1 VGQHLQEVDQLVI
14 HPLQEPEQYLLDE
27 MEEQEEQTDQQ
38 SAVTDETAL
47 PVIEALLFAADRPL
61 SVSRLTE
68 LIGGVPQGA
77 VHAAIQEI
85 CRDYNMNGRSIMLRE
100 VAGGFQFYTKP
111 QYAPWLRKLYN
122 VKSSNRLS
130 PAALETLAIVA
141 YKQPI
146 TRAEIEIIRG
156 VNVTGLLNT
165 LLERGLIKI
174 SGHEDTIGKPLLYR
188 TTHEFLSHF
197 GLADIRDLPPISSF
211 SETA

>member
-1 VGQHLQEVDQLVI
+1 VI
-14 HPLQEPEQYLLDE
+14 HPLQEPEQDLPDE
-27 MEEQEEQTDQQ
+27 MEEQEEQIDQQ
-38 SAVTDETAL
+38 SAVTDETAR

-68 LIGGVPQGA
+68 LIGGVPSGT
-77 VHAAIQEI
+77 VHAAVQEI
-85 CRDYNMNGRSIMLRE
+85 CRDYNLNGRSIMLRE

-111 QYAPWLRKLYN
+111 QYAPWLRRLYKI
-122 VKSSNRLS
+122 KSSNRLS

-188 TTHEFLSHF
+188 TTNEFLSHF

-211 SETA
+211 PEMV

>member
-1 VGQHLQEVDQLVI
+1 LQEA
-14 HPLQEPEQYLLDE
+14 EQDLFEKIED
-27 MEEQEEQTDQQ
+27 MDGPADPQ
-38 SAVTDETAL
+38 SVVTDETAR

-68 LIGGVPQGA
+68 LIGGVPLGTVHEA
-77 VHAAIQEI
+77 VQEI
-85 CRDYNMNGRSIMLRE
+85 CRDYNLNGRSIMLRE

-111 QYAPWLRKLYN
+111 QYAPWLRRLYN

-146 TRAEIEIIRG
+146 TRAEIEVIRG
-156 VNVTGLLNT
+156 VNVSGLLNT
-165 LLERGLIKI
+165 LLERRLIKI

-188 TTHEFLSHF
+188 TTNEFLSHF
-197 GLADIRDLPPISSF
+197 GLADIRDLPPISSL
-211 SETA
+211 SEMV